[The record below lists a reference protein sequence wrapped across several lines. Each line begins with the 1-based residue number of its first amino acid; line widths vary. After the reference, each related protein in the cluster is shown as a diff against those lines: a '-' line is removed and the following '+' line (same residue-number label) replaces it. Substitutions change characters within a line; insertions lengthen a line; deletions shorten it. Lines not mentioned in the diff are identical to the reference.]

1 MTKLPGFTLDL
12 HENKQGQTFALIL
25 QQGFGLHVCDPSP
38 HLPPQGLCMEIHL
51 F

>member
-1 MTKLPGFTLDL
+1 MTKLPGFILDL

-25 QQGFGLHVCDPSP
+25 RQGSGLFVCVPSS
-38 HLPPQGLCMEIHL
+38 HPPSTYIEIHL